1 MSNITEIKRTFDQE
15 GFAILPAFYSAPEVD
30 EVVEAIALRKLQRPM
45 NVTVDLLD
53 TGERSLLG
61 LLSPHEIKTRRM
73 KINDLYLDME
83 NVRELAL
90 SERIAAILSE
100 LLGNAPALCNS
111 LYFEK
116 GSQQPAHVDAI
127 YMTPKTD
134 DHLIAIWV
142 ALEDTHADAGQ
153 LEYYPGSHK
162 IEQMVFSNGKRHFV
176 HEEMPQW
183 HSYMDSQV
191 EKHGLKK
198 TAFSAKKGDVLIW
211 HANLLHGGGPI
222 ADPNRTRKSL
232 VFHYFSESDA
242 RTLGSRLEPKSC
254 GYWIDRP
261 IQEIPE
267 SAFKRAEFERA
278 YLAKYPDVANA
289 VSSGEFLS
297 GTHHYELCGRSEGRS
312 V

>member
-1 MSNITEIKRTFDQE
+1 MTNIKKNFDEQ
-15 GFAILPAFYSAPEVD
+15 GFAILPSFYSASEID
-30 EVVEAIALRKLQRPM
+30 EVVESIARRKLNRPL

-61 LLSPHEIKTRRM
+61 LLSEREIESRRM

-90 SERIAAILSE
+90 SERIAAVLKD

-111 LYFEK
+111 LYFEQ

-127 YMTPKTD
+127 YMTPKTN

-142 ALEDTHADAGQ
+142 ALEDAHVDAGQ

-162 IEQMVFSNGKRHFV
+162 IEQMIFSNGSRHFV
-176 HEEMPQW
+176 PEEMPQW
-183 HSYMDSQV
+183 HSYMDRQV
-191 EKHGLKK
+191 ESHGLEK
-198 TAFSAKKGDVLIW
+198 TTFFARKGDVLIW

-222 ADPNRTRKSL
+222 ADPTRTRKSL
-232 VFHYFSESDA
+232 VFHYFSEADA
-242 RTLGSRLEPKSC
+242 RTLDSKLKTKSC

-261 IQEIPE
+261 IQEVPE
-267 SAFKRAEFERA
+267 SAFKRAEFEQA
-278 YLAKYPDVANA
+278 YLAKYPDVASA
-289 VSSGEFLS
+289 VATGQFVSGA
-297 GTHHYELCGRSEGRS
+297 HHYELCGRAEGRA